1 MSQPRDD
8 RQDDLFRPLLEE
20 IINLRH
26 PLVRLAGEIDWDF
39 LAGRFSSVCRVGPGQ
54 PPLPTRLVAGLFILK
69 HMHNLS
75 DEALCER
82 WVENPYFQYF
92 CGEVVFR
99 HELPFDRSSLTRW
112 RQRLGEE
119 QIVAL
124 LQESLS
130 VAHRTG
136 AIDTKDLE
144 RVAIDTTVQEKAIAH
159 PTDARL
165 THRAIEKLVE
175 LAKREGVA
183 LRQSYLRLAKRAA
196 IMVGRY
202 THAHQFK
209 RARRELKFLRT
220 RLGRI
225 IRDIR
230 RKIEG
235 NTALEDRF
243 GPLLDLALRVR
254 HQEQRQRGPKVYSLH
269 APEVECI
276 GRGKARAPY
285 EFGCKVSIA
294 TPVTAPKGGQ
304 FVLHAKALHGNP
316 YDGHTLGPVIA
327 DLEKLTGGTVRRIH
341 GDKGYRGHNYPNRF
355 KVWISGQVRR
365 VTKAIRREMRRRA
378 AIEPVIGHLKEDHR
392 MGRNY
397 LTGRP
402 GDRINAV
409 LAAAGYNFSLLLRWF
424 DELLRVLSLILCHA
438 LLADPL
444 HLIITRCRKKLSSR
458 PTTWPDRMMSQGC
471 HKRTDGPRQKKC
483 MVILFDHSVSARQY
497 CVGDRDAK
505 CFCRS
510 QINRQLD
517 LRGLLD
523 RKISRFRAGQ
533 YLLHVFSSAM
543 IHGAPW
549 RPITHQGASICKLRN
564 VCDGGESVLECQHG
578 NGLTQVIEGGV
589 GHDDQGLRRLAR
601 KSHKGGTEFARG
613 RELDQPNRHT
623 H

>member
-8 RQDDLFRPLLEE
+8 RQDDLFRTSLEA

-26 PLVRLAGEIDWDF
+26 PLVRLAAEINWDF
-39 LAGRFSSVCRVGPGQ
+39 LAKRFSSVCRLGPGQ

-75 DEALCER
+75 DEALCDR
-82 WVENPYFQYF
+82 WVENPYFQFF
-92 CGEVVFR
+92 CGEAVFR

-119 QIVAL
+119 QIAAL

-130 VAHRTG
+130 VAHRSG
-136 AIDTKDLE
+136 AIETKDLE
-144 RVAIDTTVQEKAIAH
+144 RVVVDTTVQEKAIAH

-165 THRAIEKLVE
+165 IHRAIEKLVD
-175 LAKREGVA
+175 LAKREGVK

-230 RKIEG
+230 RKIEDDG
-235 NTALEDRF
+235 TLEDRF

-276 GRGKARAPY
+276 GKGKARAPY
-285 EFGCKVSIA
+285 EFGCKVSIV

-316 YDGHTLGPVIA
+316 YDGHTLAPVIA
-327 DLEKLTGGTVRRIH
+327 NLEKLTGVAVRRIH
-341 GDKGYRGHNYPNRF
+341 GDKGYRGHNYPDRF
-355 KVWISGQVRR
+355 KVWISGQLRR

-378 AIEPVIGHLKEDHR
+378 AVEPVIGHLKDDHR
-392 MGRNY
+392 MRRNHLKGRE
-397 LTGRP
+397 

-424 DELLRVLSLILCHA
+424 RQFLRVLLLIFGQT
-438 LLADPL
+438 LAP
-444 HLIITRCRKKLSSR
+444 
-458 PTTWPDRMMSQGC
+458 P
-471 HKRTDGPRQKKC
+471 
-483 MVILFDHSVSARQY
+483 
-497 CVGDRDAK
+497 
-505 CFCRS
+505 
-510 QINRQLD
+510 
-517 LRGLLD
+517 
-523 RKISRFRAGQ
+523 
-533 YLLHVFSSAM
+533 
-543 IHGAPW
+543 
-549 RPITHQGASICKLRN
+549 
-564 VCDGGESVLECQHG
+564 
-578 NGLTQVIEGGV
+578 
-589 GHDDQGLRRLAR
+589 RLA
-601 KSHKGGTEFARG
+601 
-613 RELDQPNRHT
+613 
-623 H
+623 